1 MRSITILK
9 DEFIPSISVDLT
21 EALSALIDGD
31 YIYFLFPGM
40 ILKYNLTYNIFEEEV
55 KIAESKYPFFL
66 TFFRYSG
73 DANI

>member
-55 KIAESKYPFFL
+55 KIAESKYPLFL